1 MINSDLRQRALLV
14 KLNTKRFGIS
24 KKDKTATMDAADANN
39 ANVSSMSV
47 VKQIIPKKN
56 PAYNALDSY
65 MSKMTNAFRKL
76 TGEWDGE
83 WRIVSGQGFGAVN
96 EFVDN
101 IKMEIERLKEDLRKA
116 MPQILADAPRD
127 HVGLGKMYDA
137 ADYPEIDVIIDAF
150 QVVFDSDII
159 PERSNNL
166 MIGLD
171 DARIEKLVTEANAKD
186 VQRTKDLNAHTHGRV
201 SEALSGMIESLDTFG
216 DEIDNSKRTRTFR
229 DTLVSNMADVAD
241 VLKGLN
247 IGGDPA
253 LDKLADDITA
263 KLTKVDAPALRG
275 AKVKGDNRTPEMI
288 DKDASDLRKKV
299 SGRAKELV
307 NDLEGVFGIAS

>member
-14 KLNTKRFGIS
+14 KLTTKRFGIS
-24 KKDKTATMDAADANN
+24 KKDQSATTETAVAQSASE
-39 ANVSSMSV
+39 SSVSV
-47 VKQIIPKKN
+47 VKQTIPRNN
-56 PAYNALDSY
+56 PQYKALDKF
-65 MSKMTNAFRKL
+65 MSKSTNAFRNMC
-76 TGEWDGE
+76 GEWDGD
-83 WRIVSGQGFGAVN
+83 WKIISGPGFGPLN

-101 IKMEIERLKEDLRKA
+101 VKMEVERLKVELRKA
-116 MPQILADAPRD
+116 LPSILANAPRE
-127 HVGLGKMYDA
+127 LGKMYDA
-137 ADYPEIDVIIDAF
+137 RDYPEVDVIIDAF

-171 DARIEKLVTEANAKD
+171 DERIEKLVTEANAKD

-201 SEALSGMIESLDTFG
+201 SEALNGMIESLDTFG
-216 DEIDNSKRTRTFR
+216 EDIDNSKRTRTFR

-288 DKDASDLRKKV
+288 EKDASDLRKEV
-299 SGRAKELV
+299 SDRAKELA
-307 NDLEGVFGIAS
+307 NDLDGVFGIAS